1 MDIPVYLITGFL
13 DAGKTDFINGILK
26 DGFAS
31 EDRTLLL
38 CCEEGET
45 EYDPKVLFNVF
56 TYTVDDPAQLTPE
69 FFKKLEKQYRPKQVI
84 IEFNGMWSFEPL
96 YREGL
101 PANWILYQIMCLVD
115 ATTFEPYLRNMG
127 QLMMEKILN
136 ADMII
141 FNRCNEELR
150 KALRGRNLRMVN
162 RRADIYL
169 ENTDGTSEDYV
180 TDDMAPFDLSGG
192 HLDVPDNDYGIWYVD
207 MMDNPDRYE
216 GVEVSFKAIMCHSKK
231 FKGVHCP
238 GRFAMVCC
246 DKDKQFLALVCKGEG
261 LGYADVPGL
270 RVRREQGRLWFGGET
285 AAEMPERELIP
296 GETLY
301 IPEAG
306 VKIISTLTNYTQEI
320 NSPLKTYCFK
330 CENICG
336 TIVCTAR
343 RSGDRMRPRGRGCAK
358 KLKSLFLEAGMTSRE
373 RDTAVVLRDEKGIMA
388 VLGLAVDE
396 RFTPKIGDKILRI
409 EIETGDNKSICRE
422 TLKEC

>member
-169 ENTDGTSEDYV
+169 EDLNGNSEDYNNGEV
-180 TDDMAPFDLSGG
+180 CPFDL
-192 HLDVPDNDYGIWYVD
+192 DQKVIDIPDNDYGVWYVD
-207 MMDNPDRYE
+207 VMDYPDRWA
-216 GVEVSFKAIMCHSKK
+216 GKTVHMKLLMCHSKK
-231 FKGVHCP
+231 YPGTHCP

-246 DKDKQFLALVCKGEG
+246 ENDVQFLGLVAKGVDLNKYKNRDWVEVEVRMALENHSAYKGKG
-261 LGYADVPGL
+261 PV
-270 RVRREQGRLWFGGET
+270 
-285 AAEMPERELIP
+285 MH
-296 GETLY
+296 
-301 IPEAG
+301 
-306 VKIISTLTNYTQEI
+306 IISI
-320 NSPLKTYCFK
+320 KP
-330 CENICG
+330 CEKPAN
-336 TIVCTAR
+336 
-343 RSGDRMRPRGRGCAK
+343 
-358 KLKSLFLEAGMTSRE
+358 E
-373 RDTAVVLRDEKGIMA
+373 VVT
-388 VLGLAVDE
+388 
-396 RFTPKIGDKILRI
+396 F
-409 EIETGDNKSICRE
+409 
-422 TLKEC
+422 